1 MKSWEI
7 WGRED
12 EPVNSSWD
20 GWTKLMT
27 CNSFKSSG
35 KPVGENTDE
44 DNAYIA
50 KGEKFDFPSGIP
62 EVRYVRIKVLDSW
75 SGQGYVQFSEFTFIK
90 VNKNETST
98 CWYFSMCDMGTLFL
112 SV

>member
-1 MKSWEI
+1 MFSVVRDDLNYNGGNMKSWEI

-75 SGQGYVQFSEFTFIK
+75 SGQGYVQFSEFTFYK
-90 VNKNETST
+90 SE
-98 CWYFSMCDMGTLFL
+98 
-112 SV
+112 